1 MEKGKFIWLNG
12 KLVKWEDA
20 KIHIM
25 SHAFNYGT
33 GVFEGIRIYDTPK
46 GKSVFRLKEH
56 VHRMVGGCKVM
67 GFDLEFGGKIYD
79 EQKIYDA
86 IIETVKNNPNA
97 DYVKP
102 CIYLSGEEVGLNPV
116 NVPVSMVISAMF
128 MGNYLGEN
136 EKGMTLI
143 TSSWHRPDN
152 LCSPAGAKIN
162 GTYVTSCLAKKEAVR
177 HGADEAVML
186 NSCGHVAECT
196 GENIFIY
203 KDGKIITPLPSE
215 SILEGITRN
224 STIEVARDMGYTVE
238 ETLVSRTQLITADEV
253 WMTGTAAEVAPVTL
267 IDGRKI
273 GDGKVGKVS
282 KQIGKKFHDIVTG
295 KDLAYEKWLDYVN

>member
-20 KIHIM
+20 KIHVM